1 MKIRKVTV
9 IALMALFGLVFTAC
23 HEEEVI
29 PGTDNVLNTEGNND
43 GHTLGPEDD

>member
-23 HEEEVI
+23 QEDEINPVN
-29 PGTDNVLNTEGNND
+29 DQLLRTEGD
-43 GHTLGPEDD
+43 KGDESGPEEF